1 MALLDQYLELNGTTR
16 YKVAQDNGIR
26 SSMLQRAAAHTEV
39 DSISAR
45 VFIYVGN
52 TIDKTPGTVLDEML
66 RLSQAAEA

>member
-26 SSMLQRAAAHTEV
+26 ASMLQRAAAHNEV

-66 RLSQAAEA
+66 KLSQDAEA

>member
-26 SSMLQRAAAHTEV
+26 SSMLQRAAALTEV

-52 TIDKTPGTVLDEML
+52 TINKTPGTVLDEML